1 MQMEMESDAI
11 IRIMR
16 VMDSSW
22 GRLVRERARKEG
34 ARGVSSQCVQVNCTE
49 PSARVHGPNVVRDR
63 RSNCGGC
70 CWERGGGFSAQCRNR
85 EGAWDCD
92 RSFCGYITRANTC
105 NVDKRTT

>member
-34 ARGVSSQCVQVNCTE
+34 ARGVSSHCVQVNCTE

-70 CWERGGGFSAQCRNR
+70 CWERGGEGLVPSAETVRVL
-85 EGAWDCD
+85 GTAIDH
-92 RSFCGYITRANTC
+92 FAVT
-105 NVDKRTT
+105 